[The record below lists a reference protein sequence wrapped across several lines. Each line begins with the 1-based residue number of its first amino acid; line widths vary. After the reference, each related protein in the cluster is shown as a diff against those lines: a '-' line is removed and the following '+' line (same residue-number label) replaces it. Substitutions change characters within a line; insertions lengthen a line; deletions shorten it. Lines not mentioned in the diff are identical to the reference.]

1 MNTLPM
7 QSTTLQY
14 SLNRLFRGYNLSEI
28 GENEDKIQRAEI
40 FDDYLILSEMIKQLP
55 KQE

>member
-1 MNTLPM
+1 M